1 MIDKLSDAFGVDP
14 IREDEKKN
22 NSKALKK
29 IEKVNEIAKPI
40 QVEKEHVDDDVEYV
54 RNNIRNLIDKGSE
67 ALEDLLWLAKSTEHP
82 RVYEVLSQLLKT
94 ISDQNKDLIDINQK
108 TKPKEEVPT
117 SPAQIQ
123 NAMFIGSTADFL
135 KALRGDT
142 NDK

>member
-1 MIDKLSDAFGVDP
+1 MDKLSEAFGIEP
-14 IREDEKKN
+14 IKDEDKK
-22 NSKALKK
+22 STKALKK
-29 IEKVNEIAKPI
+29 IEKVNEIAKPV
-40 QVEKEHVDDDVEYV
+40 QVEKEPVDNDVEYV

-108 TKPKEEVPT
+108 TKPKEEVPA
-117 SPAQIQ
+117 AQIQ

-142 NDK
+142 DDR